1 MNTSVCSIFNNILQL
16 FIGLKEFADHADN
29 GDLVLFKSR
38 AYSTKF
44 QRTFTGS
51 KYDHVGMVV
60 LWETDADVNTIFLLE
75 AVADEGVRLVEFLP
89 NIEAYFEVYEKVVY
103 RPLQKLDRDEAILER
118 LDEYLEQVLG
128 KSYSCSLSK
137 LWRKSVHIKNG
148 DGKPWEDVNRTF
160 QCAELVAKM
169 YKVLGILGAEEH
181 SWKFIP
187 AHFTSKRTI
196 NLRKGS
202 FGPEWNVYLNDKSA

>member
-1 MNTSVCSIFNNILQL
+1 M
-16 FIGLKEFADHADN
+16 KEFADHADN
-29 GDLVLFKSR
+29 GDLILFKSR

-60 LWETDADVNTIFLLE
+60 LCETDADVNTIFLLE

-103 RPLQKLDRDEAILER
+103 RPLQKLDRDETILER

-137 LWRKSVHIKNG
+137 LWRKSVYVKNG
-148 DGKPWEDVNRTF
+148 DGKP
-160 QCAELVAKM
+160 
-169 YKVLGILGAEEH
+169 
-181 SWKFIP
+181 
-187 AHFTSKRTI
+187 
-196 NLRKGS
+196 
-202 FGPEWNVYLNDKSA
+202 